1 MNARFNSQSEEV
13 ETFIKQSSVS
23 EKIKSYLDEFDL
35 KGRLWGNVNMVAPLQ
50 RDNEQKLK
58 LSFDMFASDNVLTL
72 LDGKIKV
79 DEFNSQISFNDG
91 LIKTKGKGLIGK
103 ELFQISLNPKEWI
116 NEQKSGAR
124 VKLSHLE
131 TATDVYIR

>member
-58 LSFDMFASDNVLTL
+58 LSFDMFVSDNVLTL

-79 DEFNSQISFNDG
+79 DEFDSQISFNDG
-91 LIKTKGKGLIGK
+91 LIKTKGK
-103 ELFQISLNPKEWI
+103 
-116 NEQKSGAR
+116 KS
-124 VKLSHLE
+124 
-131 TATDVYIR
+131 I